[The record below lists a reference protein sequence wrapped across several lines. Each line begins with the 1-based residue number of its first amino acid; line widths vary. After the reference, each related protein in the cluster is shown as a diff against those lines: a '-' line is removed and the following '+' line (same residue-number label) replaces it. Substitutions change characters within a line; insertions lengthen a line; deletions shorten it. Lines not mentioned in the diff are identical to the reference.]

1 MENNTLPFDIMIKLN
16 TNKVERERKRLGIR
30 KAELARKM
38 GISKQLLNYTIKKAQ
53 LFHVDKFAEVFDM
66 DPKDLIK

>member
-1 MENNTLPFDIMIKLN
+1 MIKLN

-38 GISKQLLNYTIKKAQ
+38 GISKQLLNYTIKHRQ

-66 DPKDLIK
+66 DAKDLIK